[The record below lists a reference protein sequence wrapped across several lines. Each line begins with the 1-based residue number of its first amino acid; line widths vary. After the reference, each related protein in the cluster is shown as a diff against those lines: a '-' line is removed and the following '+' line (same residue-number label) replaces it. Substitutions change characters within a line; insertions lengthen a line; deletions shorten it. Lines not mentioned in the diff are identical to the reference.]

1 LKIAD
6 GDRDIGELENQRE
19 EGKGV
24 YGREKE

>member
-1 LKIAD
+1 MKIAD